1 MRVHRPVLATLTLA
15 AGALLAA
22 QPPSSPTPTPAPDS
36 LPGTTQ
42 GTGRPPAP
50 APVSTLGGSPLA
62 GWVVVLD
69 PGHGGEDVGV
79 RAGDLQEAPLALD
92 LAHRT
97 VAALTEQ
104 GARVLLT
111 READEGPDPDVRAA
125 TANRAGGHAFI
136 SLHLNRSP
144 RPGASGTEIYTHAGA
159 AAGLVAGTDP
169 ASATRP
175 RLALVPWDRVQD
187 RHAPAAEA
195 LAAHLE
201 TAFTSRLPMGRY
213 PRQRLPLRA
222 LAGVDMPAVLLE
234 VAYLSNPA
242 QAAAV
247 VTPEFQASVAEAI
260 SDALLQARQAAG
272 VPR

>member
-1 MRVHRPVLATLTLA
+1 MRVDRPVLATLVLA

-22 QPPSSPTPTPAPDS
+22 QAPSSPTPAPDS
-36 LPGTTQ
+36 LSGTAQ
-42 GTGRPPAP
+42 GVGRPRPP

-69 PGHGGEDVGV
+69 PGHGGADAGV
-79 RAGDLQEAPLALD
+79 RAGDLEEASLALD

-97 VAALTEQ
+97 VAALAEQ
-104 GARVLLT
+104 GARVVLT

-125 TANRAGGHAFI
+125 TANRAGGHVFI

-144 RPGASGTEIYTHAGA
+144 RSAASGVEIYTHVGPTTGPAAGA
-159 AAGLVAGTDP
+159 DAGDAQP
-169 ASATRP
+169 P
-175 RLALVPWDRVQD
+175 RLELVRWDRVQD
-187 RHAPAAEA
+187 RHGPAAEA

-201 TAFTSRLPMGRY
+201 TAFASRLPMSRH
-213 PRQRLPLRA
+213 PRQRLPLRT

-242 QAAAV
+242 QASAI

-260 SDALLQARQAAG
+260 SDALLQARQTAG

>member
-1 MRVHRPVLATLTLA
+1 MRVDCPVLAALVLA

-22 QPPSSPTPTPAPDS
+22 QAPSSLTPPPDS
-36 LPGTTQ
+36 PPGTAQ
-42 GTGRPPAP
+42 GVGRPRAP
-50 APVSTLGGSPLA
+50 APVSTLGGAPLA
-62 GWVVVLD
+62 GWVVVID

-97 VAALTEQ
+97 VDALTEQ

-111 READEGPDPDVRAA
+111 RETDEDPDPDVRAA
-125 TANRAGGHAFI
+125 TANRAGGHVFI

-144 RPGASGTEIYTHAGA
+144 RSAASGVEIYTHGGPTT
-159 AAGLVAGTDP
+159 GLTAGTDAGDAP
-169 ASATRP
+169 PTR
-175 RLALVPWDRVQD
+175 LEMVLWGRVQD
-187 RHAPAAEA
+187 RHGPAAEA
-195 LAAHLE
+195 LAAQLE
-201 TAFTSRLPMGRY
+201 VAFASRIPMGRH
-213 PRQRLPLRA
+213 PRQRLPLRV

-234 VAYLSNPA
+234 VAYLSNPQ

-260 SDALLQARQAAG
+260 SDALLQARQTAG

>member
-1 MRVHRPVLATLTLA
+1 MLATLILA

-22 QPPSSPTPTPAPDS
+22 QAPPSPT
-36 LPGTTQ
+36 
-42 GTGRPPAP
+42 PAP
-50 APVSTLGGSPLA
+50 APVSTLGGSSLA

-69 PGHGGEDVGV
+69 PGHGGDDAGAL
-79 RAGDLQEAPLALD
+79 AGDLQEAPLTLQ

-97 VAALTEQ
+97 AAALAAQ

-111 READEGPDPDVRAA
+111 RETDEGPGPDTRAA
-125 TANRAGGHAFI
+125 TANQARGHVFI

-144 RPGASGTEIYTHAGA
+144 RPAASGAEIYTHVGPTT
-159 AAGLVAGTDP
+159 GLTAGTDAGGAQP
-169 ASATRP
+169 P
-175 RLALVPWDRVQD
+175 RLVLVPWSRVQD
-187 RHAPAAEA
+187 RHVSAAEA
-195 LAAHLE
+195 LAAALE
-201 TAFTSRLPMGRY
+201 TALGTRLPMSRH

-234 VAYLSNPA
+234 VAYLSNPG

-260 SDALLQARQAAG
+260 ADALLQARPAAAG
-272 VPR
+272 GP